1 MAGTQSAG
9 AARGAGDIDDWMGD
23 RFAHL
28 DRIADGAY
36 EAGRRLWSESTRAG
50 GNITAARP
58 GDVTALGMAPK
69 RASTPAP
76 ALSPEMQELRRQ
88 QAAFKGVTRQLDHDN
103 RWMAAIAL
111 APIAAVG
118 GLEAVPYAIARE
130 IASNPPGQPLQL
142 PGRAPLLKKG
152 DTYYARNGRREDMA
166 FREKVR
172 AKPGWE
178 AQPRVRVDGR
188 LKIPDAKAP
197 VRSTGQQRFLELKP
211 DTPPGRRAGEKAL
224 EKYKDLGKTRVV
236 YYRPPK

>member
-1 MAGTQSAG
+1 
-9 AARGAGDIDDWMGD
+9 
-23 RFAHL
+23 
-28 DRIADGAY
+28 
-36 EAGRRLWSESTRAG
+36 
-50 GNITAARP
+50 
-58 GDVTALGMAPK
+58 
-69 RASTPAP
+69 
-76 ALSPEMQELRRQ
+76 MQELRRQ
-88 QAAFKGVTRQLDHDN
+88 QAAFKNVTRQLDHDN

-166 FREKVR
+166 FRAKVE
-172 AKPGWE
+172 AKPGWKS
-178 AQPRVRVDGR
+178 QPRVKTEEGLR
-188 LKIPDAKAP
+188 IPDARAP
-197 VRSTGQQRFLELKP
+197 VRTGKSVKYVELKP
-211 DTPPGRRAGEKAL
+211 DTPSGRRAGEKAI